1 MYDNRKAQVLR
12 QSPGLVAVTDRP
24 GPSYKTQ
31 LNALVNKKEEP
42 ELYRAL
48 AAEPG
53 DHAHHK
59 IILETLDRLF
69 DGLSKDDQAVL
80 RDHIANTQYFEYQGE
95 GKKPVPF
102 KVAIGNNIR
111 NLINMPGEIHQG
123 GIHKFARERGYE
135 IDAKNEPIGLAR
147 DILEASTVPNVNYRK
162 HVADKYITEAV
173 PEMNNYINDLL
184 TDYYNNKGRMAGDA
198 IRQLSGRD
206 MSELTTG
213 NISGDKP
220 IIVNADEG
228 ANVFVHTNG
237 KNGNGHADMQ
247 KTFGTTNRR
256 LRS

>member
-31 LNALVNKKEEP
+31 LNSIVNRNEEP

-69 DGLSKDDQAVL
+69 DSLSENDQAIL
-80 RDHIANTQYFEYQGE
+80 RDHIAKTHKAG
-95 GKKPVPF
+95 
-102 KVAIGNNIR
+102 IGNDIR

-135 IDAKNEPIGLAR
+135 IDAKSKPIGLAR

-173 PEMNNYINDLL
+173 PEMNDYINDLL

-198 IRQLSGRD
+198 IRQFAGED
-206 MSELTTG
+206 MSALTTG
-213 NISGDKP
+213 NVSGEKP

-237 KNGNGHADMQ
+237 KNGNGHESMQ
-247 KTFGTTNRR
+247 KEFGKTNRR
-256 LRS
+256 LTS

>member
-31 LNALVNKKEEP
+31 LNALVNKNEEP
-42 ELYRAL
+42 ELYRVL

-69 DGLSKDDQAVL
+69 DGLSEDDQAIL
-80 RDHIANTQYFEYQGE
+80 RDHIRNTH
-95 GKKPVPF
+95 

-135 IDAKNEPIGLAR
+135 IDAKNKPIGLAR

-213 NISGDKP
+213 DILGEKP
-220 IIVNADEG
+220 IVVNADKG
-228 ANVFVHTNG
+228 ANVFVHANG
-237 KNGNGHADMQ
+237 KSSNNRADIQ
-247 KTFGTTNRR
+247 KEFGKNNRQ
-256 LRS
+256 LRN

>member
-69 DGLSKDDQAVL
+69 DDLSEDDQAIL
-80 RDHIANTQYFEYQGE
+80 RDHIAKTHR
-95 GKKPVPF
+95 
-102 KVAIGNNIR
+102 VAIGNNIR

-135 IDAKNEPIGLAR
+135 IDAKNNPIGLAR

-162 HVADKYITEAV
+162 HIADKYITEAV

-198 IRQLSGRD
+198 IRQLAGKD
-206 MSELTTG
+206 MSELATG
-213 NISGDKP
+213 DVSGDKP

-237 KNGNGHADMQ
+237 KNENGHTDMQ
-247 KTFGTTNRR
+247 KAFTQTNRR
-256 LRS
+256 IRR

>member
-31 LNALVNKKEEP
+31 LNSLVNKNEEP

-69 DGLSKDDQAVL
+69 DGLSEDDQAIL
-80 RDHIANTQYFEYQGE
+80 RDHITNTHR
-95 GKKPVPF
+95 
-102 KVAIGNNIR
+102 VAIGNDIR

-135 IDAKNEPIGLAR
+135 IDAKNNPIGLAR

-213 NISGDKP
+213 NVSGDKP

-228 ANVFVHTNG
+228 ANVFVHTDG
-237 KNGNGHADMQ
+237 KTGNGHANIQ
-247 KTFGTTNRR
+247 KEFSKTDRR
-256 LRS
+256 LRN